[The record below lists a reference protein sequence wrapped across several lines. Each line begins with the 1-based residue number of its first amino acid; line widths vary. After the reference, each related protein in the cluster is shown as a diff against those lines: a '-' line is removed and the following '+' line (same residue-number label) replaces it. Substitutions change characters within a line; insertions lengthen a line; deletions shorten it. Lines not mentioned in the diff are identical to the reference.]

1 MNAAKD
7 CTLQEKLLRCAM
19 ALILAAGALLAY
31 AAPSTVDVSIGGK
44 IPYGG
49 FATTWMSADGNIAY
63 CAEPSSPTPAPGSYS
78 TSPVPS
84 GDVTAA
90 IWYSFGS
97 PGFDASMFPGSW
109 YDGGGEVR
117 RGEPCAHRLRLLW
130 VRVGCH
136 ARHERR
142 VRLLGEIRADRR
154 DLRQDE
160 GGRRQG
166 IRRVRGILRQDRRRL
181 SDARE
186 LQLVHGRSQ
195 GRQNGL
201 RGGRGAP
208 GRRLAR
214 RRELLRR

>member
-19 ALILAAGALLAY
+19 ALILAAGALLASVAASPAY

-109 YDGGGEVR
+109 YDGGG
-117 RGEPCAHRLRLLW
+117 W
-130 VRVGCH
+130 
-136 ARHERR
+136 
-142 VRLLGEIRADRR
+142 D
-154 DLRQDE
+154 
-160 GGRRQG
+160 
-166 IRRVRGILRQDRRRL
+166 
-181 SDARE
+181 DAKYAAASHVLIAYAYSGSE
-186 LQLVHGRSQ
+186 SAATHL
-195 GRQNGL
+195 
-201 RGGRGAP
+201 
-208 GRRLAR
+208 
-214 RRELLRR
+214 